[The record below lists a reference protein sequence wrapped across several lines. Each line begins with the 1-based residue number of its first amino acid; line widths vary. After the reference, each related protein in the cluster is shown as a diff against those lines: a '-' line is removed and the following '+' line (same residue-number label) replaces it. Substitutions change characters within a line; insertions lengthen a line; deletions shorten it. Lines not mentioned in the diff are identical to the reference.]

1 MQKIS
6 FYLLPNRIKVTT
18 DVAGF
23 NTELR
28 QVYQRKIKLYKGIDN
43 TIEFEV
49 RNSDNRKD
57 NVVGYEVVAKFF
69 DNDRKNV
76 FTVTGTAL
84 AGKPGLMAITVP
96 ADTIAMLD
104 PQLLSMA
111 VFLRN
116 DTEERMLY
124 SDADFNLA
132 LTVELAN
139 GYNDVEEF
147 VEELVVFNWEFD
159 RKRFVSE
166 IGNFGTR
173 INDDYSTAPQR
184 VMSVEL
190 GPNSDYEDI
199 VEVYATNDKST
210 DPMGR
215 WVRLED
221 WDTRIDATKVYEGDY
236 RFVRFMHGGPGP
248 GYGAFFNITVV
259 NGVYELVSVINRGQ
273 NYRPGDTVTIKGS
286 RLGGDD
292 GVNDLNITVGAIN
305 EYPLG
310 SINTTSLTWN
320 GTATGDGY
328 YRNVQ
333 ASITNSAS
341 SIDKII
347 IRN

>member
-76 FTVTGTAL
+76 FTITGTAL

-96 ADTIAMLD
+96 TDTIAMLD

-116 DTEERMLY
+116 GNEERMLY

-139 GYNDVEEF
+139 GYNEVAEF
-147 VEELVVFNWEFD
+147 IEELTVFSWQFD

-166 IGNFGTR
+166 IGNFGTK

-184 VMSVEL
+184 AMSVSYQ
-190 GPNSDYEDI
+190 GDYEDI
-199 VEVYATNDKST
+199 IEVYATSDKST

-221 WDTRIDATKVYEGDY
+221 WDTRIDETKTYEGDY

-259 NGVYELVSVINRGQ
+259 DGVYELVSVINRGQ

-292 GVNDLNITVGAIN
+292 GINDLNIIIGSIN

-310 SINTTSLTWN
+310 SINPMSLTWN
-320 GTATGDGY
+320 GSATGDGY

-341 SIDKII
+341 SIDKIT

>member
-6 FYLLPNRIKVTT
+6 FYLVPNRIKVTT

-28 QVYQRKIKLYKGIDN
+28 QVYQRKVKIYKGIDN

-49 RNSDNRKD
+49 RNSDSRRD
-57 NVVGYEVVAKFF
+57 NVAGYEIVIKFF
-69 DNDRKNV
+69 DAERKNV
-76 FTVTGTAL
+76 FTVTGQPIL
-84 AGKPGLMAITVP
+84 GKPGLMSAVVTQDLIEK
-96 ADTIAMLD
+96 LD
-104 PQLLSMA
+104 PQLLTFA
-111 VFLRN
+111 AFLRN
-116 DTEERMLY
+116 ADGDRILY
-124 SDADFNLA
+124 SDADFNLS
-132 LTVELAN
+132 LTAELMN
-139 GYNDVEEF
+139 GYNEPTEF
-147 VEELVVFNWEFD
+147 VEELTVFAWQFD

-166 IGNFGTR
+166 IGNFGTI

-184 VMSVEL
+184 AMSVAYE
-190 GPNSDYEDI
+190 GDYQDI
-199 VEVYATNDKST
+199 IEVYATKDKST

-221 WDTRIDATKVYEGDY
+221 WDTRIDSTKTYEGDY

-248 GYGAFFNITVV
+248 GFGAFFNITVV
-259 NGVYELVSVINRGQ
+259 DGVYELVSVINRGQ
-273 NYRPGDTVTIKGS
+273 NYRPGDQVTIKGS

-292 GVNDLNITVGAIN
+292 GVNDLTITIGAIN

-310 SINTTSLTWN
+310 SINSMSLSWT

-333 ASITNSAS
+333 ASTTNSAS

>member
-6 FYLLPNRIKVTT
+6 FYLVPNRIKVTT

-49 RNSDNRKD
+49 KNADNRKD
-57 NVVGYEVVAKFF
+57 NVNGYEVVVKFF
-69 DNDRKNV
+69 DALRKNV
-76 FTVTGTAL
+76 FTVTGL
-84 AGKPGLMAITVP
+84 PIAGKPGLMSIVVT
-96 ADTIAMLD
+96 ADLIDKLD
-104 PQLLSMA
+104 PQILTLVA
-111 VFLRN
+111 FLRN
-116 DTEERMLY
+116 ESGEKMLY
-124 SDADFNLA
+124 SDADFNLSLNA
-132 LTVELAN
+132 EVFD
-139 GYNDVEEF
+139 GYNEPVEF
-147 VEELVVFNWEFD
+147 VEELTVFSWQFD

-166 IGNFGTR
+166 IGNFGTT

-184 VMSVEL
+184 AMSVSFE
-190 GPNSDYEDI
+190 GDYEDI
-199 VEVYATNDKST
+199 IEVYATKDKST
-210 DPMGR
+210 DPTGR

-221 WDTRIDATKVYEGDY
+221 WNVTDEPTKTYEGDY
-236 RFVRFMHGGPGP
+236 RYVRFMHGGPGP
-248 GYGAFFNITVV
+248 GYGAFFNITVSE
-259 NGVYELVSVINRGQ
+259 GVYELVSVIHRGQ
-273 NYRPGDTVTIKGS
+273 NYRPGDQVTIKGS

-292 GVNDLNITVGAIN
+292 GVNDLTITIGAIN

-310 SINTTSLTWN
+310 SINSTSLTWS
-320 GTATGDGY
+320 GTATGTGY
-328 YRNVQ
+328 FRNVQ

>member
-28 QVYQRKIKLYKGIDN
+28 QVYQRKIRLYKGIDN

-49 RNSDNRKD
+49 KNADGRKD
-57 NVVGYEVVAKFF
+57 VVADYEIVAKFF
-69 DNDRKNV
+69 DNERKNV
-76 FTVTGTAL
+76 FTITGSPL

-111 VFLRN
+111 AFLRN
-116 DTEERMLY
+116 DNEERMLY

-132 LTVELAN
+132 LTVELNN
-139 GYNDVEEF
+139 GYNEIDEF
-147 VEELVVFNWEFD
+147 IEELTVFSWQFD
-159 RKRFVSE
+159 RKRFISE
-166 IGNFGTR
+166 IGNFGTK
-173 INDDYSTAPQR
+173 INDDYSTAPLR
-184 VMSVEL
+184 AMSVSYE
-190 GPNSDYEDI
+190 GDYQDI
-199 VEVYATNDKST
+199 IEVYATKDKST

-221 WDTRIDATKVYEGDY
+221 WDTRIEETKIYEGDY

-259 NGVYELVSVINRGQ
+259 DGVYELVSVINRGQ
-273 NYRPGDTVTIKGS
+273 NYRPGDIVTIKGS

-292 GVNDLNITVGAIN
+292 GINDLNITIGSIN

-310 SINTTSLTWN
+310 SINSMSLTWSGN
-320 GTATGDGY
+320 ATGDGY

-341 SIDKII
+341 SIDKIT

>member
-6 FYLLPNRIKVTT
+6 FYLVPNRIKVTT

-28 QVYQRKIKLYKGIDN
+28 QVYQRKIKIYKGIDN

-49 RNSDNRKD
+49 RNSDNRRD
-57 NVVGYEVVAKFF
+57 NVAGYEIVVKFF
-69 DNDRKNV
+69 DAERKNV
-76 FTVTGTAL
+76 FTVSGQSIV
-84 AGKPGLMAITVP
+84 GKPGLMSAVVTQDLIEQ
-96 ADTIAMLD
+96 LD
-104 PQLLSMA
+104 PQLLTLA
-111 VFLRN
+111 AFLRS
-116 DTEERMLY
+116 DSEERLLY
-124 SDADFNLA
+124 SDADFNLS
-132 LTVELAN
+132 LTVELLN
-139 GYNDVEEF
+139 GFNEPQEF

-166 IGNFGTR
+166 VGNFGTK
-173 INDDYSTAPQR
+173 INDDYSTAPNR
-184 VMSVEL
+184 AMEVSFD
-190 GPNSDYEDI
+190 GDYEDI
-199 VEVYATNDKST
+199 IEVYATKDKST

-221 WDTRIDATKVYEGDY
+221 WDTRVDLTKIYEGDY
-236 RFVRFMHGGPGP
+236 RYVKFMHGGPGP

-259 NGVYELVSVINRGQ
+259 NGVYDLVSVINRGQ
-273 NYRPGDTVTIKGS
+273 NYRPGDQVTIKGS

-292 GVNDLNITVGAIN
+292 GVNDLVITIGAIN

-310 SINTTSLTWN
+310 SINSTSLTWT

-328 YRNVQ
+328 FRNVQ
-333 ASITNSAS
+333 ASTTNSAS
-341 SIDKII
+341 SIDKIT